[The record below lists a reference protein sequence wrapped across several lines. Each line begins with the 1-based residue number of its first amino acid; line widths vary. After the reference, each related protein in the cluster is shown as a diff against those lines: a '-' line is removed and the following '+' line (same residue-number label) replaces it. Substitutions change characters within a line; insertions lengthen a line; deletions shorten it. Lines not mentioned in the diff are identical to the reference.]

1 MKSEDAMVVWTPN
14 REPFSIDATRGRVV
28 ATTIPEHPKTQ
39 RYSHSVGACDHGWR
53 EKSEAERQEALHQL
67 ANQMINEDKIAPAD
81 LDKAFSQIE
90 GWSGV

>member
-1 MKSEDAMVVWTPN
+1 VITA
-14 REPFSIDATRGRVV
+14 G
-28 ATTIPEHPKTQ
+28 
-39 RYSHSVGACDHGWR
+39 C